1 MIITRDGNFF
11 YIQRPMYMNLVIYED
26 DITKRTYLGNLL
38 VVKNNG
44 KRVIHTEWMQIS
56 ERTLMRYSE

>member
-11 YIQRPMYMNLVIYED
+11 YIQRPMNMNLVIYEE
-26 DITKRTYLGNLL
+26 DIAKCTYLGNLF

-44 KRVIHTEWMQIS
+44 LRIIHTEWMQIY
-56 ERTLMRYSE
+56 ERTLLRYSE